1 MIRKFKNSD
10 INKVMD
16 IWLKTNIEAH
26 NFINT
31 EYWKNNF
38 DLVKNEYFPI
48 SETYIYEENEEIKGF
63 ISILNKNYIGAL
75 FVDLKYQS
83 KGIGKSLIDYCKNL
97 YTELSLEVFKENI
110 KAIKFYFKNNFI
122 IISEEKTDLG
132 NMQCNMYW
140 RK

>member
-75 FVDLKYQS
+75 FVDLKYQN

-122 IISEEKTDLG
+122 IIS
-132 NMQCNMYW
+132 
-140 RK
+140 

>member
-75 FVDLKYQS
+75 FVDLKYQG